1 MMTNKLLLRR
11 MSEDDDER
19 ALEDLFNAHS
29 KWLYT
34 TAFSIVKD
42 QGLAEEIVEDV
53 FFKLWQNRCKY
64 ASLENLESFLFVC
77 TKNLSYD
84 HIRKR
89 GNRHFISLDE
99 QMLNQHEM
107 GPDQIYELNELKE
120 LIKLSVERLP
130 PRCKSIFE
138 LVRTKGHSYK
148 EAAQILNLTPKTV
161 ENQLRIAAKKIYL
174 DLERC
179 FQNMKIKVS

>member
-1 MMTNKLLLRR
+1 MPTLRLNKLARL
-11 MSEDDDER
+11 
-19 ALEDLFNAHS
+19 
-29 KWLYT
+29 
-34 TAFSIVKD
+34 SI
-42 QGLAEEIVEDV
+42 I
-53 FFKLWQNRCKY
+53 KLWKNRSK
-64 ASLENLESFLFVC
+64 STPIENLESFLFVC

-120 LIKLSVERLP
+120 MIELSVKKLP

-138 LVRTKGHSYK
+138 LVRNKGYSYK
-148 EAAQILNLTPKTV
+148 EAAKILNLTPKTV
-161 ENQLRIAAKKIYL
+161 ENQLRIAAKKMYI
-174 DLERC
+174 DLEQY
-179 FQNMKIKVS
+179 FQKMKIKVS

>member
-1 MMTNKLLLRR
+1 MN
-11 MSEDDDER
+11 EDNDER

-29 KWLYT
+29 KWLYA

-53 FFKLWQNRCKY
+53 FFKLWQNRDKY
-64 ASLENLESFLFVC
+64 SSLENLESFLFVC

-120 LIKLSVERLP
+120 MIELSVKKLP

-138 LVRTKGHSYK
+138 LVRNKGYSYK
-148 EAAQILNLTPKTV
+148 EAAKILNLTPKTV
-161 ENQLRIAAKKIYL
+161 ENQLRIATQKLHLDLDKDLKKI
-174 DLERC
+174 
-179 FQNMKIKVS
+179 NKKVS

>member
-1 MMTNKLLLRR
+1 MTNKLLLRR
-11 MSEDDDER
+11 MNEDNDER

-29 KWLYT
+29 KWLYA

-53 FFKLWQNRCKY
+53 FFKLWQNRDKY
-64 ASLENLESFLFVC
+64 SSLENLESFLFVC

-120 LIKLSVERLP
+120 MIELSVKKLP

-138 LVRTKGHSYK
+138 LVRNKGYSYK
-148 EAAQILNLTPKTV
+148 EAAKILNLTPKTV
-161 ENQLRIAAKKIYL
+161 ENQLRIAAKKMYI
-174 DLERC
+174 DLEQY
-179 FQNMKIKVS
+179 FQKMKIKVS

>member
-1 MMTNKLLLRR
+1 MTNKFLLRR
-11 MSEDDDER
+11 ISEDDDER
-19 ALEDLFNAHS
+19 ALEELFNAHS

-34 TAFSIVKD
+34 VAFSIVKD
-42 QGLAEEIVEDV
+42 QGLTEEIVEDV

-64 ASLENLESFLFVC
+64 VSIENLESFLFVC

-107 GPDQIYELNELKE
+107 GPDQIYELNELNE
-120 LIKLSVERLP
+120 LIALSVKKLP

-138 LVRTKGHSYK
+138 LVRNSGHSYK

-161 ENQLRIAAKKIYL
+161 ENQLRIATKKIYL
-174 DLERC
+174 DLDKY
-179 FQNMKIKVS
+179 FQSIKIKVS

>member
-1 MMTNKLLLRR
+1 MTNKLLLRR
-11 MSEDDDER
+11 MSDHDDER
-19 ALEDLFNAHS
+19 ALEDLFNTHS

-34 TAFSIVKD
+34 IAFGIVKD
-42 QGLAEEIVEDV
+42 QGLAEEIIEDV
-53 FFKLWQNRCKY
+53 FFKLWQNRSNP
-64 ASLENLESFLFVC
+64 APIENLESFLFVC
-77 TKNLSYD
+77 AKNLSYD

-120 LIKLSVERLP
+120 LIELSVKKLP

-138 LVRTKGHSYK
+138 FVRGHGYSYK
-148 EAAQILNLTPKTV
+148 KAAQMLNLTPKTV
-161 ENQLRIAAKKIYL
+161 ENQLRIATKKIHL
-174 DLERC
+174 DLEQY
-179 FQNMKIKVS
+179 FQDIKIKVS